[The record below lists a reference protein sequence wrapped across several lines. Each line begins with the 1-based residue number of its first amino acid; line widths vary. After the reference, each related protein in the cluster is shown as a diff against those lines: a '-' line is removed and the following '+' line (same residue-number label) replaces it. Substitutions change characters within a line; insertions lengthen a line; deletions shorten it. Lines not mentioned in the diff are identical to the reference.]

1 VADARQYELADFEP
15 SDGHLHDCPVRT
27 ELYPPDTPDWLEARP
42 ALCDCASHLY
52 AVAARAEVALYQ
64 VQTYAEGNVSA
75 AGSRTLGHLLHV
87 INLCEQ
93 ARG

>member
-1 VADARQYELADFEP
+1 MADGRQYELADFDP
-15 SDGHLHDCPVRT
+15 SDGHLHTGCTWSVG
-27 ELYPPDTPDWLEARP
+27 DTHP
-42 ALCDCASHLY
+42 CDCAAHAY
-52 AVAARAEVALYQ
+52 AVAARAELALYQ

-75 AGSRTLGHLLHV
+75 AGSRTLRHLLHV